1 MVVSVLNHPFS
12 RGTVVSS
19 GLPFSPFITLNTRF
33 RILAAYQIFGSERS
47 V

>member
-33 RILAAYQIFGSERS
+33 RILVAYQIFGSERS
-47 V
+47 A